1 MSHRRGDPELHGLLA
16 LLLLHDSRRAARLDS
31 AGGLV
36 SLEDQDRGRWNREAI
51 AEGIAELDQAGGYT
65 VRGPYQ
71 TQAAIAACHA
81 TASASEDTDW
91 ERIVDLYD
99 SLVALLPTPVVELN
113 RAVAIAMAYGPEAG
127 LALVQELDDGGRI
140 SAYHLLPATRAD
152 LLRRLGRHDEA
163 AVYYRAAL
171 QLANTDI
178 ERTYL
183 RRRLEESAGRARAGR
198 Q

>member
-1 MSHRRGDPELHGLLA
+1 M
-16 LLLLHDSRRAARLDS
+16 
-31 AGGLV
+31 
-36 SLEDQDRGRWNREAI
+36 
-51 AEGIAELDQAGGYT
+51 
-65 VRGPYQ
+65 
-71 TQAAIAACHA
+71 
-81 TASASEDTDW
+81 
-91 ERIVDLYD
+91 DLYD
-99 SLVALLPTPVVELN
+99 NLVAMLPTPVVELN

-163 AVYYRAAL
+163 AGYYRAAL

-183 RRRLEESAGRARAGR
+183 RRRLEESVGRAKAGR